1 MTITFVLGSVIV
13 LIATWLYN
21 QPLARANILISKETW
36 SWMKP
41 EKSKEDISLRTSSSS
56 TPQFGGLAVTL
67 SLASSGGTLITVSD
81 PESRPFIR

>member
-41 EKSKEDISLRTSSSS
+41 EKSKEDISLRTSS
-56 TPQFGGLAVTL
+56 PQFGGLAVTL